1 MIPMPDVPLELD
13 GEQRS
18 QKPDRNRN
26 DRVAQGRRRDLQPFH
41 SREHADSGRDDA
53 VVEQQS
59 SPLHQEPQQQRR
71 AALVGFSEKAVE
83 REDAALAVVLRAQ
96 DEDGVF
102 DGHDQRD
109 GPDHQRYAAE
119 HLGRRLR
126 AAGTAEE

>member
-1 MIPMPDVPLELD
+1 MIPIPDVPLNWMANSAVKSPIVIGMTVLP
-13 GEQRS
+13 
-18 QKPDRNRN
+18 K
-26 DRVAQGRRRDLQPFH
+26 ARRDLQPFH

-53 VVEQQS
+53 VAEQQS
-59 SPLHQEPQQQRR
+59 SPQHQEPQQQRR